1 MTDGIEILKQAILL
15 EKRGMAFYR
24 QVAAQTGSEAVK
36 TFFNRMADEEQ
47 RHIELLS
54 TQFRAF
60 QQGNHFV
67 PGTYPKDEAGGL
79 DAAVLTEGIRG
90 KISAAGFEAA
100 AVSAAMAMEQQAV
113 KLYADR
119 AASATDL
126 EEKALYRWLSEWE
139 TRHLEILAALD
150 RQLTEAIWH
159 DNSFWPF

>member
-1 MTDGIEILKQAILL
+1 MADGIEILKQAILL

-24 QVAAQTGSEAVK
+24 EVAAQTGSEAVK

-47 RHIELLS
+47 RHIEILS
-54 TQFRAF
+54 NQFLAF
-60 QQGNHFV
+60 RQDSHFV
-67 PGTYPKDEAGGL
+67 PGTYPKQEAGGL
-79 DAAVLTEGIRG
+79 DAAVLTREIQG

-100 AVSAAMAMEQQAV
+100 AISAAMAMEQQAL

-126 EEKALYRWLSEWE
+126 EEKALYRWLTEWE
-139 TRHLEILAALD
+139 TGHLETLAALD